1 MHPQSI
7 SSSTERKTVLI
18 ADDDPINLNIV
29 KAAIEC
35 CSPNLSVLTAENGRE
50 ATQALE
56 REHIDL
62 VATDVN
68 MPDADGLQVLSHAV
82 NRRLLIPAIAFTSG
96 CSSKQRRGLLKCG
109 AFRVLDKPLNLNE
122 LMEAASSLLASPVQA
137 FPDGFALAGI
147 LQLVES
153 EQKSCD
159 IVVRSTEALSGDLI
173 FIDGELVHAKTDDQI
188 GDEAAKEILSWPGCA
203 AEIRETTLLHP
214 TTVRSSLGQLL
225 LGSITAPRRDEDSG
239 SESLRIGDRPS
250 RSALIDA
257 LFQELSRLPGFISAA
272 AVDLSLYRMLQ
283 TRISPSAG
291 INPLEL
297 DAQVM
302 AICRM
307 IEAQRGLGG
316 TAGSVEVA
324 DMVLRLKGTWHL
336 IRSLG
341 PATALH
347 LTLDAAVM
355 ARPKLS
361 RWLADACNRA
371 ARGPRVQ

>member
-1 MHPQSI
+1 MQTQPASLTQP
-7 SSSTERKTVLI
+7 KTVLI

-35 CSPNLSVLTAENGRE
+35 CNPNLSILTAENGLQ

-68 MPDADGLQVLSHAV
+68 MPDADGLQVLNHAV

-96 CSSKQRRGLLKCG
+96 CSSKQRNSIMKCG
-109 AFRVLDKPLNLNE
+109 AFRVLDKPLNLVE
-122 LMEAASSLLASPVQA
+122 LVEAAQQLLTAPVQT

-147 LQLVES
+147 LQLVEA
-153 EQKSCD
+153 ERKSCD
-159 IVVRSTEALSGDLI
+159 ISVRSRDGLLGELI
-173 FIDGELVHAKTDDQI
+173 FVDGELDHAKTELQI
-188 GDEAAKEILSWPGCA
+188 GDDAAKEILSWPDSSA
-203 AEIRETTLLHP
+203 QIRETTLLHP
-214 TTVRSSLGQLL
+214 TTVISSLAQLL
-225 LGSITAPRRDEDSG
+225 AGSVVTSRDDEAPDPFRITGSRTPRVA
-239 SESLRIGDRPS
+239 SL
-250 RSALIDA
+250 DA
-257 LFQELSRLPGFISAA
+257 LFLELSHLPGFISAA
-272 AVDLSLYRMLQ
+272 AVDLSRYQMLQ

-302 AICRM
+302 AVCRI
-307 IEAQRGLGG
+307 IEAQRGLGRPSG
-316 TAGSVEVA
+316 GHETA

-361 RWLADACNRA
+361 RWLTDACNRA
-371 ARGPRVQ
+371 GSVSRVQ